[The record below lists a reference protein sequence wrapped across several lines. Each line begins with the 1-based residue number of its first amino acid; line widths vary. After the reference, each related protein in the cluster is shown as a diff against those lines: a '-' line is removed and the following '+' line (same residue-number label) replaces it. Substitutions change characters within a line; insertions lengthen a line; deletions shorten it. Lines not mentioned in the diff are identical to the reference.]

1 MSAGGPGPAP
11 ARLSIAGVVA
21 AAVLG
26 ALSYALMVGA
36 WALSATIFGGLD
48 VTYPLSWAL
57 LLGAATGTALAL
69 WRGPR
74 DSSWSAV
81 VLIGLAGAALWLA
94 FSRGRPLGPTPL
106 PFGWGAASALLA
118 GLFATHLTRY
128 GLRDL
133 KLGRMR
139 RTEIE
144 ILLLRALRAVGFTFF
159 GTLVAFPFYFMVAS
173 SLKSRAEMLA
183 RPTFLGVDV
192 HKSLGSLL
200 VGYREVLTTFHFGR
214 FILNSTFVALVTVA
228 VTLVLSVLGAYAV
241 TRLRFPGRELLSRSI
256 LLIYMFPAIVLVIPL
271 YAVFTQLGLR
281 DTLPGLLIVYPA
293 TTLPVALYML
303 RSYFQTLPRDL
314 EEAGLIDGC
323 NRLAV
328 IWRITLPLSLPALA
342 SVGLYVFM
350 IAWNEFLFAFMF
362 LDTPSIFTLSRGM
375 VSLNSQE
382 VPRQFLMAGAVIVT
396 VPIMLLFFWFERY
409 LIGGLTAGGVKG

>member
-1 MSAGGPGPAP
+1 M
-11 ARLSIAGVVA
+11 
-21 AAVLG
+21 
-26 ALSYALMVGA
+26 
-36 WALSATIFGGLD
+36 
-48 VTYPLSWAL
+48 
-57 LLGAATGTALAL
+57 AATLLT
-69 WRGPR
+69 
-74 DSSWSAV
+74 
-81 VLIGLAGAALWLA
+81 
-94 FSRGRPLGPTPL
+94 T
-106 PFGWGAASALLA
+106 LLA
-118 GLFATHLTRY
+118 SHLTRY

-139 RTEIE
+139 RTELE

-159 GTLVAFPFYFMVAS
+159 RTIVVFPFYFMLAS

-183 RPTFLGVDV
+183 HPTFLGVNL
-192 HKSLGSLL
+192 HQPLGTLL

-214 FILNSTFVALVTVA
+214 FILNSTFVALVTVV
-228 VTLVLSVLGAYAV
+228 VTLALSVLGAYAV

-303 RSYFQTLPRDL
+303 RSYFETLPRDL

-323 NRLAV
+323 SRLAV
-328 IWRITLPLSLPALA
+328 IGSITLPLSLPALA

-362 LDTPSIFTLSRGM
+362 LDSPAIFTLSRGM